1 MSREP
6 DDNPGLNMGQPQIQ
20 IDEALRNNWV
30 EIWYQPKFDLK
41 RKCLSGAEALAR
53 IRHPL
58 LGVLWPGS
66 FLPAT
71 EEDSVARL
79 AEHALLATL
88 RNWSIFNAAGFN
100 LHLAI
105 NIPVSVLLKLPIAAL
120 VHEHRPQAEN
130 WPGLI
135 LEVSEDRIVRDI
147 TLANEIADEL
157 RGSGITISIDD
168 FGAELASFSR
178 LSELPFAELKLDR
191 SFVTNCAIDADNA
204 LICEKAVELAHSFGG
219 FAVAEGVESAIDLQA
234 LVAMGCDFAQ
244 GNLIAPP
251 MPQERFL
258 SLLRQRANGPR
269 AVREGDDT
277 VTGEQ
282 SPPAEAVGRVA

>member
-1 MSREP
+1 
-6 DDNPGLNMGQPQIQ
+6 MGQPQIQ
-20 IDEALRNNWV
+20 IDEALRNQWV

-66 FLPAT
+66 FLPAR

-88 RNWSIFNAAGFN
+88 RNWSVFDAAGFN

-120 VHEHRPQAEN
+120 VREHRPAAEN

-135 LEVSEDRIVRDI
+135 LEVSEDRLVRDI
-147 TLANEIADEL
+147 ALANEIAHEL

-168 FGAELASFSR
+168 FGAELESFSR
-178 LSELPFAELKLDR
+178 LRELPFAEFKIDR
-191 SFVTNCAIDADNA
+191 SFVTNCAIDTSNA
-204 LICEKAVELAHSFGG
+204 LICEKGIEVAHSFGG
-219 FAVAEGVESAIDLQA
+219 LAVAEGVESAIDLQA

-244 GNLIAPP
+244 GNLIAPS

-258 SLLRQRANGPR
+258 SLLRQRASGPR
-269 AVREGDDT
+269 AVREGDD
-277 VTGEQ
+277 GSADEQ
-282 SPPAEAVGRVA
+282 CPSAEAVGRVA